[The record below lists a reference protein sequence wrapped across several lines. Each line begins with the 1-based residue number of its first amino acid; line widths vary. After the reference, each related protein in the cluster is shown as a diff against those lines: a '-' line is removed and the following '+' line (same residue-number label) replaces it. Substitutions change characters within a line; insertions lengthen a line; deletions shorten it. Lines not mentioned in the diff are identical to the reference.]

1 MHEGVVYIVVVLST
15 GMFLR
20 TAYGSNTVEPL
31 ISWVALSQDNFGDA
45 VATVQGETVAI
56 IDRVVGFQG
65 WPLSKKGST
74 VTECISDGTPASII
88 RHHWPS
94 H

>member
-20 TAYGSNTVEPL
+20 TAYGSNTVESL

-45 VATVQGETVAI
+45 VATVQGE
-56 IDRVVGFQG
+56 
-65 WPLSKKGST
+65 WPL
-74 VTECISDGTPASII
+74 
-88 RHHWPS
+88 
-94 H
+94 